1 MAWLKVA
8 TIADDESDPSCQE
21 QYLNI
26 LCQLI
31 SSRWP
36 LTESIVSPL
45 FYVRRQMGSGFP
57 TNLAVKKNKF
67 VEEWNGKREITEKS
81 FGIDFKTGLPTFI
94 AYLVIVPLG
103 IYTLS
108 RQELMSKNDRR
119 YNDVF

>member
-1 MAWLKVA
+1 
-8 TIADDESDPSCQE
+8 
-21 QYLNI
+21 
-26 LCQLI
+26 
-31 SSRWP
+31 
-36 LTESIVSPL
+36 
-45 FYVRRQMGSGFP
+45 MGSGFP

-94 AYLVIVPLG
+94 TYLVIVPLG
-103 IYTLS
+103 IYTLP